1 MQREIFNL
9 EEVACAAGKTG
20 IVELLFSFRERE
32 QKAEIL

>member
-20 IVELLFSFRERE
+20 TVELLISFKERE